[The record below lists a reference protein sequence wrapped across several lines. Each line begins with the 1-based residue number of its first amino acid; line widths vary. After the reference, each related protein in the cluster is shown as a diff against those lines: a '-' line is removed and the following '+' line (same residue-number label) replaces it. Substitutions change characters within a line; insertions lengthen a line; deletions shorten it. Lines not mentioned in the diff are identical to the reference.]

1 MEAFYQGHTFLA
13 HGTTTI
19 TANYTNM
26 ASKVE
31 EHINKIE
38 LILEKEDSY
47 KIVGLDVEYTYGP
60 EQKAALI
67 QLCMGTDCLL
77 YQISSA
83 DQPCPKLADFLGRP
97 DITFAGV
104 DIGNDITRLGRCN
117 LSVANFV
124 DIQKRWKPADS
135 TSNNKD
141 SLADYA
147 AAIIDS
153 QYKSIMKKLTHEEHK
168 LWKQVPLSMKHILY
182 ASIDAYA
189 TYEVYRRIVNFEKG
203 QQKLAEFQDS
213 GSKKKKKKKKTK
225 SSMVQAVEAEE
236 EDH

>member
-1 MEAFYQGHTFLA
+1 
-13 HGTTTI
+13 
-19 TANYTNM
+19 M

-47 KIVGLDVEYTYGP
+47 KIFGLDVEYTYGP

-67 QLCMGTDCLL
+67 QLCMGKDCLL

-83 DQPCPKLADFLGRP
+83 DQPCPKLADFLGMP

-168 LWKQVPLSMKHILY
+168 LWK
-182 ASIDAYA
+182 
-189 TYEVYRRIVNFEKG
+189 
-203 QQKLAEFQDS
+203 
-213 GSKKKKKKKKTK
+213 
-225 SSMVQAVEAEE
+225 
-236 EDH
+236 

>member
-1 MEAFYQGHTFLA
+1 
-13 HGTTTI
+13 
-19 TANYTNM
+19 
-26 ASKVE
+26 
-31 EHINKIE
+31 
-38 LILEKEDSY
+38 
-47 KIVGLDVEYTYGP
+47 
-60 EQKAALI
+60 
-67 QLCMGTDCLL
+67 
-77 YQISSA
+77 
-83 DQPCPKLADFLGRP
+83 
-97 DITFAGV
+97 
-104 DIGNDITRLGRCN
+104 
-117 LSVANFV
+117 V
-124 DIQKRWKPADS
+124 DIQKRWKPVDS

-213 GSKKKKKKKKTK
+213 GSKKKKKKK
-225 SSMVQAVEAEE
+225 SMIQAVEAEE
-236 EDH
+236 EDQ